1 MVLLIEQELSRTL
14 RGFSRDNGKWMTE
27 WPEPG
32 ASRSPWRAV
41 KRRKSLQMKS
51 VFAGRAGQ
59 AAYLSGACG
68 LALAFASAAHAQ
80 DVAQPV
86 EEAQP
91 AAPAADVT
99 GQGNEIIVTASKREQ
114 TLQDTPIAVSVTS
127 ARTLEQAQIRDLK
140 DLTSVV
146 PSLRVTQLQSSA
158 NTNFIIRGFGN
169 GANNAGIEPSV
180 GVFIDGVY
188 RSRSA
193 AQISDFPDVQRIEVL
208 RGPQS
213 TLFGKNASV
222 GVISI
227 VTAAPKFDFGG
238 NVEASYGNYDA
249 VVLKGV
255 VTGPIS
261 DGLAVSLAGGINKR
275 DGYNKDLGTGSD
287 TNERNRWFARG
298 QVLWEPTAQTRV
310 RLIGDYSKID
320 ELCCG
325 VVNLQPSSATVAI
338 RALGGQ
344 VNGPNEIYANRV
356 YSNVDSVNDIDNWGV
371 SGQIDHD
378 IGPLTVTSITAY
390 RRTDA
395 YTNQDS
401 DFSSADLIGFNSQD
415 QAIKTF
421 TQELRLATNLEGP
434 VNFLVGGYY
443 FNENIR
449 QTNQLGWGSQAR
461 GYADFI
467 IRGLTQNTQTLPS
480 LEATI
485 GALTGQN
492 YTGRFFGAGQ
502 KLDERYRLKNEA
514 YSFFGQ
520 ADFKVGDR
528 ITVTGGVNYTKDAK
542 DFAAAADSSDVF
554 SNLDLVQIGG
564 TALSRTFVSTALGTT
579 DPARIAAFAQANP
592 AQFAALQT
600 QAAGFAALNA
610 NLSTTAAAADAN
622 PLTVGNPLLALQ
634 RLQFLPPF
642 LAVPNAVESGRTRD
656 DKFTYIVRVAF
667 DLTDQI
673 NVYASY
679 ATGFKAS
686 SINLSRDSRPFLSDR
701 AALIANRL
709 TVVNQTYGSRF
720 AGPESSTVYEI
731 GLKADWGLVTA
742 NLAAFDQRVNGFQSN
757 TFTGS
762 GFVLAN
768 AGKQSVRGIE
778 FEGTVKP
785 AKGWMLN
792 VGMTYLDP
800 KYDSFVLSAV
810 GDLSKTRPAGIPA
823 ISSTFGASYD
833 HEFNSGHHLILRGD
847 FHYESP
853 VQIIEGLPGFLDQ
866 GTRVAVAAARPYRRE
881 VNEANA
887 SITWAMP
894 SGLELTAWGRN
905 ITNNRY
911 LLSVFDT
918 PAQPG
923 SISGYTSQPRTYGAT
938 ARYRF

>member
-1 MVLLIEQELSRTL
+1 
-14 RGFSRDNGKWMTE
+14 
-27 WPEPG
+27 
-32 ASRSPWRAV
+32 
-41 KRRKSLQMKS
+41 MKS
-51 VFAGRAGQ
+51 ISAGRTGQ
-59 AAYLSGACG
+59 AALLVGACG
-68 LALAFASAAHAQ
+68 LALAFSATAQ
-80 DVAQPV
+80 ARTQDAGPV

-91 AAPAADVT
+91 ATDAPEPQAD
-99 GQGNEIIVTASKREQ
+99 GNEIIVTATKREQ
-114 TLQDTPIAVSVTS
+114 TLQDVPVAVSVTS

-158 NTNFIIRGFGN
+158 QTNFIIRGFGN

-193 AQISDFPDVQRIEVL
+193 AQIGDFPDVQRIEVL

-227 VTAAPKFDFGG
+227 VTQAPKFDFGG

-255 VTGPIS
+255 VTGPIT
-261 DGLAVSLAGGINKR
+261 DQLAVSLAGGLNKR
-275 DGYNKDLGTGSD
+275 DGYNKDLGTGNR
-287 TNERNRWFARG
+287 TNERDRWFLRG
-298 QVLWEPTAQTRV
+298 QALWEPNAQARV

-320 ELCCG
+320 ENCCG
-325 VVNLQPSSATVAI
+325 VVNLQPSSATLAVQ
-338 RALGGQ
+338 ALGGQ
-344 VNGPNEIYANRV
+344 VNGTDEIYANKV
-356 YSNVDSVNDIDNWGV
+356 YSNIDSTNRIENWGA
-371 SGQIDHD
+371 SGQVDYD
-378 IGPLTVTSITAY
+378 LGPLTFTSITAF
-390 RRTDA
+390 RRSNSL
-395 YTNQDS
+395 TNQDS
-401 DFSSADLIGFNSQD
+401 DFSSADLIGQNTAD
-415 QAIKTF
+415 QRIRTF
-421 TQELRLATNLEGP
+421 TQELRVATNMDGP
-434 VNFLVGGYY
+434 LNFLVGGYY

-449 QTNQLGWGSQAR
+449 QTGRIAWGADAR
-461 GYADFI
+461 SYADFI
-467 IRGLTQNTQTLPS
+467 IRGLTSNTQSLSS
-480 LEATI
+480 LETTFS
-485 GALTGQN
+485 GLTGTN
-492 YTGRFFGAGQ
+492 YTGQFFAEGQ
-502 KLDERYRLKNEA
+502 GLDERYRLKNEA

-520 ADFKVGDR
+520 ADFKIGDR
-528 ITVTGGVNYTKDAK
+528 LTVTGGINYTNDKK
-542 DFAAAADSSDVF
+542 RFAASADTSDVF
-554 SNLDLVQIGG
+554 SSLDLVDIGG
-564 TALSRTFVSTALGTT
+564 TALSRGFISTALGTT
-579 DPARIAAFAQANP
+579 DPLAIAAFASANP
-592 AQFAALQT
+592 DVYATLQT

-610 NLSTTAAAADAN
+610 RLSTSDAAADAN

-634 RLQFLPPF
+634 DLQFLPPF
-642 LAVPNAVESGRTRD
+642 LAVPNAVEPGRTND
-656 DKFTYIVRVAF
+656 DKFTYVVRVAY
-667 DLTDQI
+667 DLTDNI

-686 SINLSRDSRPFLSDR
+686 SINLSRDSRPFEADR
-701 AALIANRL
+701 EQL
-709 TVVNQTYGSRF
+709 TSRGLAVVNQTYGSRF

-742 NLAAFDQRVNGFQSN
+742 NVAAFDQRINGFQSN

-768 AGKQSVRGIE
+768 AGKQSVRGLE

-785 AKGWMLN
+785 AKGWLLN
-792 VGMTYLDP
+792 VGVTYLDP

-810 GDLSKTRPAGIPA
+810 GDLSNTRPAGIPA

-833 HEFNSGHHLILRGD
+833 HEFAGGDHLILRGD

-853 VQIIEGLPGFLDQ
+853 VQIVEGLPGFLDA
-866 GTRVAVAAARPYRRE
+866 GTSIAVAAARPFRRE

-887 SITWAMP
+887 SITWAMQM
-894 SGLELTAWGRN
+894 GLELTVWGRN
-905 ITNNRY
+905 LTNNRY

-923 SISGYTSQPRTYGAT
+923 SISGYTSQPRTYGVT
-938 ARYRF
+938 GRFRF

>member
-1 MVLLIEQELSRTL
+1 MTL
-14 RGFSRDNGKWMTE
+14 KI
-27 WPEPG
+27 
-32 ASRSPWRAV
+32 
-41 KRRKSLQMKS
+41 
-51 VFAGRAGQ
+51 AGRTGQ
-59 AAYLSGACG
+59 AALLAGACG
-68 LALAFASAAHAQ
+68 LALAFSAAAQAQ
-80 DVAQPV
+80 DAAAAG
-86 EEAQP
+86 EMAQP
-91 AAPAADVT
+91 ATDMPETEAT
-99 GQGNEIIVTASKREQ
+99 GNEIIVTATKRAQ
-114 TLQDTPIAVSVTS
+114 TLQDVPVAVSVTS

-140 DLTSVV
+140 DLVSVV

-158 NTNFIIRGFGN
+158 STNFIIRGFGN

-180 GVFIDGVY
+180 GVFVDGVY

-193 AQISDFPDVQRIEVL
+193 AQIGDFPDVQRIEVL

-227 VTAAPKFDFGG
+227 VTDAPKFEFGG
-238 NVEASYGNYDA
+238 NVEAAYGNYNA
-249 VVLKGV
+249 LVLKGV
-255 VTGPIS
+255 VTGPVS
-261 DGLAVSLAGGINKR
+261 EQLAVSLAGGLNKR
-275 DGYNKDLGTGSD
+275 DGYNEDLGTGNA
-287 TNERNRWFARG
+287 TNERDRWFVRG
-298 QVLWEPTAQTRV
+298 QALWEPSAQMRV

-325 VVNLQPSSATVAI
+325 VVNLRPSDSTLAI

-344 VNGPNEIYANRV
+344 VNGPNEVYANRV
-356 YSNVDSVNDIDNWGV
+356 YSNIDSTNDIENWGV
-371 SGQIDHD
+371 SGQVDYD
-378 IGPLTVTSITAY
+378 LGPLTFTSITAY
-390 RRTDA
+390 RGTEA
-395 YTNQDS
+395 LTNQDS
-401 DFSSADLIGFNSQD
+401 DFSSADLIGVNAQD
-415 QAIKTF
+415 QSIKTF
-421 TQELRLATNLEGP
+421 TQEMRVATNLDGP
-434 VNFLVGGYY
+434 VNFLIGGFY

-449 QTNQLGWGSQAR
+449 QTNQIGWGADAR

-467 IRGLTQNTQTLPS
+467 IRGLTQNTQSLPS
-480 LEATI
+480 IEGTI
-485 GALTGQN
+485 SALTGTN
-492 YTGRFFGAGQ
+492 YTGRFFTEGQ

-542 DFAAAADSSDVF
+542 DFEASSTSSDVF
-554 SNLDLVQIGG
+554 ANLDLVQIGG

-579 DPARIAAFAQANP
+579 NPATIAAFAQANP
-592 AQFAALQT
+592 GQFAALQT

-634 RLQFLPPF
+634 DLQFLPPF
-642 LAVPNAVESGRTRD
+642 LAVPNAVEPGRTRD

-667 DLTDQI
+667 DLTDDI

-686 SINLSRDSRPFLSDR
+686 SINLSRDSRPAPSDR
-701 AALIANRL
+701 AALVAGGL

-742 NLAAFDQRVNGFQSN
+742 NLAAFDQRINGFQSN

-768 AGKQSVRGIE
+768 AGKQSVRGLE

-785 AKGWMLN
+785 AKGLQFN

-800 KYDSFVLSAV
+800 KYDSFILSAV

-823 ISSTFGASYD
+823 ISSTFAATYD
-833 HEFNSGHHLILRGD
+833 HEFNGGHHVILRSD

-853 VQIIEGLPGFLDQ
+853 VQIAEGLPGFLDA
-866 GTRVAVAAARPYRRE
+866 GTSVAIAAARPYRRE
-881 VNEANA
+881 VNELNA
-887 SITWAMP
+887 SISWVLPM
-894 SGLELTAWGRN
+894 GLELTAWGRN
-905 ITNNRY
+905 LTDARY
-911 LLSVFDT
+911 LLSIFDT

-923 SISGYTSQPRTYGAT
+923 SISGYTSQPRTYGVA

>member
-1 MVLLIEQELSRTL
+1 
-14 RGFSRDNGKWMTE
+14 
-27 WPEPG
+27 
-32 ASRSPWRAV
+32 
-41 KRRKSLQMKS
+41 MKS
-51 VFAGRAGQ
+51 VFAGRTGQ
-59 AAYLSGACG
+59 AALLAGACG
-68 LALAFASAAHAQ
+68 LALAFSAAAHAQ
-80 DVAQPV
+80 DAAAPAE

-91 AAPAADVT
+91 APPAPEQIAE
-99 GQGNEIIVTASKREQ
+99 GNEIIVTASKREQ
-114 TLQDTPIAVSVTS
+114 TLQDVPIAVSVTS
-127 ARTLEQAQIRDLK
+127 AKTLEQAQIRDLK

-193 AQISDFPDVQRIEVL
+193 AQIGDFPDVQRIEVL

-255 VTGPIS
+255 VTGPVTE
-261 DGLAVSLAGGINKR
+261 GLAVSLAGGLNKR
-275 DGYNKDLGTGSD
+275 DGYNKDLGTGNR
-287 TNERNRWFARG
+287 TNERDRWFARG
-298 QVLWEPTAQTRV
+298 QALWEPNAQARV

-325 VVNLQPSSATVAI
+325 VVNLQPSLATQAV
-338 RALGGQ
+338 RALGGK
-344 VNGPNEIYANRV
+344 VNGPNEIYSDRV
-356 YSNVDSVNDIDNWGV
+356 YSNFDSTNEIENWGA
-371 SGQIDHD
+371 SGQLDYD
-378 IGPLTVTSITAY
+378 FGPLTFTSITAY
-390 RRTDA
+390 RRTDSL
-395 YTNQDS
+395 TNQDS
-401 DFSSADLIGFNSQD
+401 DFTSADLIGVNAQD
-415 QAIKTF
+415 QGIRTF
-421 TQELRLATNLEGP
+421 TQELRVATNMDGP
-434 VNFLVGGYY
+434 LNFLVGGYY

-449 QTNQLGWGSQAR
+449 QANQLGWGDDAR
-461 GYADFI
+461 NYADFI
-467 IRGLTQNTQTLPS
+467 IRDLTKNSANPQTLSSVETTISGLTGT
-480 LEATI
+480 
-485 GALTGQN
+485 N
-492 YTGRFFGAGQ
+492 YVGRFFVAGQ
-502 KLDERYRLKNEA
+502 QLDERYRLRNEA

-520 ADFKVGDR
+520 ADFKVGDKL
-528 ITVTGGVNYTKDAK
+528 TVTGGINYTKDSKNFSAS
-542 DFAAAADSSDVF
+542 ATSSDVF
-554 SNLDLVQIGG
+554 ANLDLVQIGG
-564 TALSRTFVSTALGTT
+564 TALSRGFIATALGST
-579 DPARIAAFAQANP
+579 DPAVIGAFAQNFP

-600 QAAGFAALNA
+600 QASGFAALNA
-610 NLSTTAAAADAN
+610 NLSTEAAAADAN
-622 PLTVGNPLLALQ
+622 PFTVGNPLLALQ
-634 RLQFLPPF
+634 DLQYLPPF
-642 LAVPNAVESGRTRD
+642 LAVPNAVEPGRTRD
-656 DKFTYIVRVAF
+656 DKFTYIVRVAY
-667 DLTDQI
+667 DLTDDI

-686 SINLSRDSRPFLSDR
+686 SINLSRDSRPFASDR
-701 AALIANRL
+701 DALIARGL

-742 NLAAFDQRVNGFQSN
+742 NFAAFDQRINGFQSN

-768 AGKQSVRGIE
+768 AGKQSVRGLE

-785 AKGWMLN
+785 GKGWQFN
-792 VGMTYLDP
+792 VAMTYLDP

-810 GDLSKTRPAGIPA
+810 GDLSKTRPAGIPS
-823 ISSTFGASYD
+823 ISSTFAASYD
-833 HEFNSGHHLILRGD
+833 HEFSSGHHLVFRGD

-853 VQIIEGLPGFLDQ
+853 VQIVEGLPGFIDA
-866 GTRVAVAAARPYRRE
+866 GTRVAVAAARPFRRE

-894 SGLELTAWGRN
+894 SGFELTAWGRN
-905 ITNNRY
+905 LTDNRY

-923 SISGYTSQPRTYGAT
+923 SISGYTSQPRTYGVA

>member
-1 MVLLIEQELSRTL
+1 
-14 RGFSRDNGKWMTE
+14 MT
-27 WPEPG
+27 PI
-32 ASRSPWRAV
+32 
-41 KRRKSLQMKS
+41 
-51 VFAGRAGQ
+51 FAGRSGQ
-59 AAYLSGACG
+59 AALLAGACG
-68 LALAFASAAHAQ
+68 FAFAISGAFATTAQAQEAAA
-80 DVAQPV
+80 AV

-91 AAPAADVT
+91 AAAAPERVAE
-99 GQGNEIIVTASKREQ
+99 GNEIIVTASKREQ
-114 TLQDTPIAVSVTS
+114 TLQDVPIAVSVTS
-127 ARTLEQAQIRDLK
+127 AKTLEQAQIRDLK

-193 AQISDFPDVQRIEVL
+193 AQIGDFPDVQRIEVL

-227 VTAAPKFDFGG
+227 VTQAPKFEFGG

-261 DGLAVSLAGGINKR
+261 DTLAVSVAGGLNKR
-275 DGYNKDLGTGSD
+275 DGYNKDLGTGSN
-287 TNERNRWFARG
+287 TNERDRWFARG
-298 QVLWEPTAQTRV
+298 QALWEPNAQMRV

-320 ELCCG
+320 EICCA
-325 VVNLQPSSATVAI
+325 VVNLRPSLSTTVV

-344 VNGPNEIYANRV
+344 VNGPDEIYANRV
-356 YSNVDSVNDIDNWGV
+356 YSNIDSTNDIENWGV
-371 SGQIDHD
+371 SGQVDYD
-378 IGPLTVTSITAY
+378 LGPLTFTSITAY
-390 RRTDA
+390 RKTDA
-395 YTNQDS
+395 VTDQDS
-401 DFSSADLIGFNSQD
+401 DFTSANLIGHNATQQS
-415 QAIKTF
+415 IKTF
-421 TQELRLATNLEGP
+421 TQELRVATNMDGP
-434 VNFLVGGYY
+434 LNFLLGGYY
-443 FNENIR
+443 FNESIR
-449 QTNQLGWGSQAR
+449 QTNQINWGAQAR
-461 GYADFI
+461 GYADFL
-467 IRGLTQNTQTLPS
+467 IRGLTSNTQSLPS

-485 GALTGQN
+485 SGLTGKN
-492 YTGRFFGAGQ
+492 YNGQFFVEGQ
-502 KLDERYRLKNEA
+502 GLDERYRLKNEA
-514 YSFFGQ
+514 LSVFGQ
-520 ADFKVGDR
+520 ADFKIGDR
-528 ITVTGGVNYTKDAK
+528 MTVTGGVNYTKDKKRYSAQI
-542 DFAAAADSSDVF
+542 DSSDVF
-554 SNLDLVQIGG
+554 AGLDLTAIGN
-564 TALSRTFVSTALGTT
+564 TALRQGFVAQALGTT
-579 DPARIAAFAQANP
+579 NPATIAAFAQANP
-592 AQFAALQT
+592 GTFAAIQA

-610 NLSTTAAAADAN
+610 NLTTGAAAADTN
-622 PLTVGNPLLALQ
+622 PLTVGNPLLALRQ
-634 RLQFLPPF
+634 LQYLPPF
-642 LAVPNAVESGRTRD
+642 LAVPNAVEPGRTD
-656 DKFTYIVRVAF
+656 DNKFTYMVRVAF
-667 DLTDQI
+667 DLTDAI

-686 SINLSRDSRPFLSDR
+686 SINLSRDSRPALSDR
-701 AALIANRL
+701 AALQAGGL

-742 NLAAFDQRVNGFQSN
+742 NIAAFDQRINGFQSN

-800 KYDSFVLSAV
+800 KYDQFVLSAV
-810 GDLSKTRPAGIPA
+810 GDLSGTRPAGIPA

-833 HEFNSGHHLILRGD
+833 HEFDSGDHLILRGD

-853 VQIIEGLPGFLDQ
+853 VQIVEGLPGFLDS
-866 GTRVAVAAARPYRRE
+866 GTAVAVAAARPYRRE
-881 VNEANA
+881 VNELNA
-887 SITWAMP
+887 SITWAMAM
-894 SGLELTAWGRN
+894 GLELTAWGRN
-905 ITNNRY
+905 LTDARY

-923 SISGYTSQPRTYGAT
+923 SVSGYTSQPRTYGVT

>member
-1 MVLLIEQELSRTL
+1 M
-14 RGFSRDNGKWMTE
+14 K
-27 WPEPG
+27 
-32 ASRSPWRAV
+32 
-41 KRRKSLQMKS
+41 LQ
-51 VFAGRAGQ
+51 FAGLTGRTALL
-59 AAYLSGACG
+59 AGACG
-68 LALAFASAAHAQ
+68 LALALPAVGHAQ
-80 DVAQPV
+80 DLADAAG
-86 EEAQP
+86 EAAQP
-91 AAPAADVT
+91 AKDMPEQPAD
-99 GQGNEIIVTASKREQ
+99 GNEIIVTATKREQ
-114 TLQDTPIAVSVTS
+114 TLQDVPVAVSVTS

-140 DLTSVV
+140 DLVSVV

-193 AQISDFPDVQRIEVL
+193 AQIGDFPDVQRIEVL

-227 VTAAPKFDFGG
+227 VTAPPKFEFGG

-255 VTGPIS
+255 VTGPVS
-261 DGLAVSLAGGINKR
+261 EKLAVSLAGGLNKR
-275 DGYNKDLGTGSD
+275 DGYNEDLGTGNR
-287 TNERNRWFARG
+287 TNERNRWFVRG
-298 QVLWEPTAQTRV
+298 QALWEPNAQARV

-320 ELCCG
+320 EICCG
-325 VVNLQPSSATVAI
+325 VVNLRPSASTAVI

-344 VNGPNEIYANRV
+344 VNTPDQIYADRV
-356 YSNVDSVNDIDNWGV
+356 YSNVDSTNDIKNWGL
-371 SGQIDHD
+371 SGQVDYD
-378 IGPLTVTSITAY
+378 LGPLTFTSITAY

-395 YTNQDS
+395 VTDQDS
-401 DFSSADLIGFNSQD
+401 DFSSANLIAFNAQD
-415 QAIKTF
+415 ARLKTF
-421 TQELRLATNLEGP
+421 TQELRVATNMDGP
-434 VNFLVGGYY
+434 LNFLLGGYY
-443 FNENIR
+443 FNENIH
-449 QTNQLGWGSQAR
+449 QANQLGWGTDAR
-461 GYADFI
+461 SYADFI
-467 IRGLTQNTQTLPS
+467 IRGLTQNTQS
-480 LEATI
+480 LSSIEATI
-485 GALTGQN
+485 TGLTGTN
-492 YTGRFFGAGQ
+492 YSGRFFVAGQ

-528 ITVTGGVNYTKDAK
+528 ITLTGGVNYTRDTKN
-542 DFAAAADSSDVF
+542 FAATATSTDVF
-554 SNLDLVQIGG
+554 ANLDLVQIGG

-579 DPARIAAFAQANP
+579 DPAVIGAFAAANP

-610 NLSTTAAAADAN
+610 NLSTAAAAADAN

-642 LAVPNAVESGRTRD
+642 LAVPNAVEPGRTND
-656 DKFTYIVRVAF
+656 DKFTYVVRVAY
-667 DLTDQI
+667 DLTDDI

-686 SINLSRDSRPFLSDR
+686 SINLSRDSRPSIADR
-701 AALIANRL
+701 TALIANRL

-731 GLKADWGLVTA
+731 GMKADWGLVTA
-742 NLAAFDQRVNGFQSN
+742 NLAAFDQRINGFQSN

-768 AGKQSVRGIE
+768 AGKQSVRGLE

-785 AKGWMLN
+785 AKGWLLN

-800 KYDSFVLSAV
+800 RYDSFVLSAV

-833 HEFNSGHHLILRGD
+833 HEFGSGDHLILRGD

-853 VQIIEGLPGFLDQ
+853 VQIAEGMPGFLDG
-866 GTRVAVAAARPYRRE
+866 GTQVAIAAARPYRRE
-881 VNEANA
+881 VNELNA
-887 SITWAMP
+887 SVSWIMP
-894 SGLELTAWGRN
+894 MGLELTVWGRN
-905 ITNNRY
+905 LTDARY
-911 LLSVFDT
+911 LLQIFDT
-918 PAQPG
+918 PAQSG
-923 SISGYTSQPRTYGAT
+923 SISGYTSQPRTYGVA

>member
-1 MVLLIEQELSRTL
+1 MTFRPDKWPLPGEARRVN
-14 RGFSRDNGKWMTE
+14 RGT
-27 WPEPG
+27 
-32 ASRSPWRAV
+32 V
-41 KRRKSLQMKS
+41 LQMKS
-51 VFAGRAGQ
+51 VIAGRAGQ
-59 AAYLSGACG
+59 AALLAGACG
-68 LALAFASAAHAQ
+68 LALAFSTAAHAQ
-80 DVAQPV
+80 DAAAMAE

-91 AAPAADVT
+91 APPAPDQVAE
-99 GQGNEIIVTASKREQ
+99 GNEIIVTATKREQ
-114 TLQDTPIAVSVTS
+114 TLQDVPIAVSVTS
-127 ARTLEQAQIRDLK
+127 AKTLEQAQIRDLK

-193 AQISDFPDVQRIEVL
+193 AQIGDFPDVQRIEVL

-227 VTAAPKFDFGG
+227 VTAAPKFEIGG

-255 VTGPIS
+255 VTGPVT

-275 DGYNKDLGTGSD
+275 DGYNKDLGTGND
-287 TNERNRWFARG
+287 TNERNRWFVRG
-298 QVLWEPTAQTRV
+298 QALWEPNAQARV

-320 ELCCG
+320 ENCCG
-325 VVNLQPSSATVAI
+325 VVNLQPSASTQAI
-338 RALGGQ
+338 RALGGR

-356 YSNVDSVNDIDNWGV
+356 YSNIDSVNDIENWGA
-371 SGQIDHD
+371 SGQVDYD
-378 IGPLTVTSITAY
+378 FGPLTFTSITAY
-390 RRTDA
+390 RRLDA
-395 YTNQDS
+395 FTNQDS
-401 DFSSADLIGFNSQD
+401 DFTSADLIGFNAQD
-415 QAIKTF
+415 QGIKTF
-421 TQELRLATNLEGP
+421 TQELRAATNMDGP
-434 VNFLVGGYY
+434 LNFLVGGYY

-449 QTNQLGWGSQAR
+449 QSNQLGWGEDAR
-461 GYADFI
+461 GYADVL
-467 IRGLTQNTQTLPS
+467 IRGLTQNTQS
-480 LEATI
+480 LSSIEATI
-485 GALTGQN
+485 SGLTGTN
-492 YTGRFFGAGQ
+492 YTGRFFVAGQ
-502 KLDERYRLKNEA
+502 KLDERYRLRNEA
-514 YSFFGQ
+514 FSVFGQ
-520 ADFKVGDR
+520 ADFKIGDR
-528 ITVTGGVNYTKDAK
+528 VTVTGGINYTKDKK
-542 DFAAAADSSDVF
+542 DFAASATSSDVF
-554 SNLDLVQIGG
+554 ANLDLVQIGG
-564 TALSRTFVSTALGTT
+564 TALSRGFISTALGTT
-579 DPARIAAFAQANP
+579 DPLAIAAFAQANP
-592 AQFAALQT
+592 TVFANLQAQAS
-600 QAAGFAALNA
+600 GFAALNRS
-610 NLSTTAAAADAN
+610 LSTEAAAADAN

-634 RLQFLPPF
+634 DLQYLPPF
-642 LAVPNAVESGRTRD
+642 LAVPNAVEPGRTRD

-667 DLTDQI
+667 DLTDDI

-686 SINLSRDSRPFLSDR
+686 SINLSRDSRPLLSDR
-701 AALIANRL
+701 DALIARGL
-709 TVVNQTYGSRF
+709 TVANQTYGSRF

-742 NLAAFDQRVNGFQSN
+742 NLAAFDQRINGFQSN

-785 AKGWMLN
+785 AKGWQFN
-792 VGMTYLDP
+792 VAMTYLDP

-823 ISSTFGASYD
+823 ISSTFAASYD
-833 HEFNSGHHLILRGD
+833 HEFDSGHHLILRGD

-853 VQIIEGLPGFLDQ
+853 VQIAEGLPGFLDG
-866 GTRVAVAAARPYRRE
+866 GTSIAIAAARPFRRE

-894 SGLELTAWGRN
+894 SGFELTAWGRN
-905 ITNNRY
+905 LTDNRY
-911 LLSVFDT
+911 LLQIFDT

-923 SISGYTSQPRTYGAT
+923 SISGYTSQPRTYGVA

>member
-1 MVLLIEQELSRTL
+1 MTLELGRRSGRTALL
-14 RGFSRDNGKWMTE
+14 
-27 WPEPG
+27 
-32 ASRSPWRAV
+32 V
-41 KRRKSLQMKS
+41 
-51 VFAGRAGQ
+51 
-59 AAYLSGACG
+59 GACG
-68 LALAFASAAHAQ
+68 LALALSATARAQ
-80 DVAQPV
+80 DAEAGEVAQPATDMPETV
-86 EEAQP
+86 A
-91 AAPAADVT
+91 T
-99 GQGNEIIVTASKREQ
+99 GNEIIVTATKRAQ
-114 TLQDTPIAVSVTS
+114 TLQDVPVAVSVTT

-140 DLTSVV
+140 DLVSVV

-180 GVFIDGVY
+180 GVFVDGVY

-193 AQISDFPDVQRIEVL
+193 AQIGDFPDVQRIEVL

-227 VTAAPKFDFGG
+227 VTDAPKFDFGG
-238 NVEASYGNYDA
+238 NVEASYGNYNA
-249 VVLKGV
+249 LVLKGV
-255 VTGPIS
+255 VTGPVS
-261 DGLAVSLAGGINKR
+261 EQLAVSLAGGVNKR
-275 DGYNKDLGTGSD
+275 DGYNEDLGTGNA
-287 TNERNRWFARG
+287 TNERDRWFVRG
-298 QVLWEPTAQTRV
+298 QALWEPNSQMRV

-325 VVNLQPSSATVAI
+325 VANLRPSDATLAI

-344 VNGPNEIYANRV
+344 VNGPNEVYADRT
-356 YSNVDSVNDIDNWGV
+356 YSNIDSTNDIKNWGF
-371 SGQIDHD
+371 SGQVDYD
-378 IGPLTVTSITAY
+378 LGPLTFTSITAY

-395 YTNQDS
+395 VTNQDS
-401 DFSSADLIGFNSQD
+401 DFSSADLIGFNAQD

-421 TQELRLATNLEGP
+421 TQELRVATNMDGP
-434 VNFLVGGYY
+434 LNFLLGGYY

-449 QTNQLGWGSQAR
+449 QTNQIGWGTDAR

-467 IRGLTQNTQTLPS
+467 IRGLTQNTQSLPS
-480 LEATI
+480 IEATI
-485 GALTGQN
+485 SGLTGTN
-492 YTGRFFGAGQ
+492 YTGRFFAPGQ

-520 ADFKVGDR
+520 ADFKLGDK
-528 ITVTGGVNYTKDAK
+528 ITLTGGVNYTKDTK
-542 DFAAAADSSDVF
+542 NFAAAADSSDVF
-554 SNLDLVQIGG
+554 ANLDLVQIGG
-564 TALSRTFVSTALGTT
+564 TALSRTFISTALGTT
-579 DPARIAAFAQANP
+579 NPATIAAFAQANP

-610 NLSTTAAAADAN
+610 NLSTGAAAADAN
-622 PLTVGNPLLALQ
+622 PLTVGNPLLGLQ

-642 LAVPNAVESGRTRD
+642 LALPNAVEPGRTSD
-656 DKFTYIVRVAF
+656 DKFTYIVRVAY
-667 DLTDQI
+667 DLTDDI

-686 SINLSRDSRPFLSDR
+686 SINLSRDSRPFPVDR

-742 NLAAFDQRVNGFQSN
+742 NIAAFDQRINGFQSN

-768 AGKQSVRGIE
+768 AGKQSVRGLE

-785 AKGWMLN
+785 AKGLQLN

-853 VQIIEGLPGFLDQ
+853 VQIAEGMPGFLEG
-866 GTRVAVAAARPYRRE
+866 GTQVAIAAARPYRRE
-881 VNEANA
+881 VNELNA
-887 SITWAMP
+887 SLSWVMP
-894 SGLELTAWGRN
+894 MGLELTVWGRN
-905 ITNNRY
+905 LTDARY
-911 LLSVFDT
+911 LLQIFDT

-923 SISGYTSQPRTYGAT
+923 SISGYTSQPRTYGVA

>member
-1 MVLLIEQELSRTL
+1 MGYCQAGRLVVEKRNILL
-14 RGFSRDNGKWMTE
+14 
-27 WPEPG
+27 
-32 ASRSPWRAV
+32 
-41 KRRKSLQMKS
+41 MKS
-51 VFAGRAGQ
+51 EDAGRTGQ
-59 AAYLSGACG
+59 AALLVGACG
-68 LALAFASAAHAQ
+68 LALAFSAAAHAQ
-80 DVAQPV
+80 DA
-86 EEAQP
+86 EEQAQP
-91 AAPAADVT
+91 APPAVEQQAE
-99 GQGNEIIVTASKREQ
+99 GNEIIVTATKREQ
-114 TLQDTPIAVSVTS
+114 TLQDVPIAVSVTS
-127 ARTLEQAQIRDLK
+127 AKTLEQAQIRDLK

-193 AQISDFPDVQRIEVL
+193 AQIGDFPDVQRIEVL

-227 VTAAPKFDFGG
+227 VTAAPKFEFGG

-255 VTGPIS
+255 VTGPVTE
-261 DGLAVSLAGGINKR
+261 GLAVSLAGGLNKR
-275 DGYNKDLGTGSD
+275 DGYNKDLGTGND
-287 TNERNRWFARG
+287 TNERNRWFLRG
-298 QVLWEPTAQTRV
+298 QALWEPNAQARV

-320 ELCCG
+320 EICCG
-325 VVNLQPSSATVAI
+325 VVNLQPSSATLAI

-356 YSNVDSVNDIDNWGV
+356 YSNFDSTNNIENWGA
-371 SGQIDHD
+371 SGQVDYD
-378 IGPLTVTSITAY
+378 FGPLTFTSITAY
-390 RRTDA
+390 RRLNA
-395 YTNQDS
+395 LTNQDS
-401 DFSSADLIGFNSQD
+401 DFTSADLIGVNAQD
-415 QAIKTF
+415 QGIRTF
-421 TQELRLATNLEGP
+421 TQELRAATNMDGP
-434 VNFLVGGYY
+434 LNFLIGGFY

-449 QTNQLGWGSQAR
+449 QANQLGWGDDAR
-461 GYADFI
+461 NYANFLI
-467 IRGLTQNTQTLPS
+467 QGLTG
-480 LEATI
+480 
-485 GALTGQN
+485 GALSVPTLETTFGALEGN
-492 YTGRFFGAGQ
+492 PAKYAGRFFGAGQ
-502 KLDERYRLKNEA
+502 KLDERYRLRNEA

-528 ITVTGGVNYTKDAK
+528 ITVTGGVNYTKDTKRYAI
-542 DFAAAADSSDVF
+542 DINSSDVF
-554 SNLDLVQIGG
+554 SSIDFDNPAYAPFRRNLLLAG
-564 TALSRTFVSTALGTT
+564 ALSRAGVNPSDQA
-579 DPARIAAFAQANP
+579 AVAAFATNP
-592 AQFAALQT
+592 ATASTFAAFN
-600 QAAGFAALNA
+600 AFATGNQNNPA
-610 NLSTTAAAADAN
+610 AN
-622 PLTVGNPLLALQ
+622 PLAALRPLQ
-634 RLQFLPPF
+634 YLPSAIP
-642 LAVPNAVESGRTRD
+642 VPNAVEPGRTSD
-656 DKFTYIVRVAF
+656 DKFTYIVRVAY
-667 DLTDQI
+667 DLTSDI

-686 SINLSRDSRPFLSDR
+686 SINLSRDSRPFLKDR
-701 AALIANRL
+701 DALIARGL
-709 TVVNQTYGSRF
+709 TVVNQTYGTRF

-742 NLAAFDQRVNGFQSN
+742 NLAAFDQRINGFQSN

-785 AKGWMLN
+785 AKGLQFN
-792 VGMTYLDP
+792 VAMTYLDP
-800 KYDSFVLSAV
+800 KYDTFVLSAV
-810 GDLSKTRPAGIPA
+810 GDLSKTRPAGIPS
-823 ISSTFGASYD
+823 ISSTFAASYD
-833 HEFNSGHHLILRGD
+833 YEFGSGDHLIFRGD

-853 VQIIEGLPGFLDQ
+853 VQIIEGLPGFLEQ
-866 GTRVAVAAARPYRRE
+866 GTQVAVAAARPFRRE

-894 SGLELTAWGRN
+894 SGFELTAWGRN
-905 ITNNRY
+905 LTNNRY

-918 PAQPG
+918 PAQPL
-923 SISGYTSQPRTYGAT
+923 SISGYTSQPRTYGVA